1 VPPGEPAPRVR
12 ANPGGAML
20 LYDQPRDRPSLLNLD
35 PSLTARGIKRFDKSN
50 WHVHLLAD
58 SPTPMG

>member
-1 VPPGEPAPRVR
+1 
-12 ANPGGAML
+12 ML
-20 LYDQPRDRPSLLNLD
+20 LYDQPRDRPSLLKMPYLD